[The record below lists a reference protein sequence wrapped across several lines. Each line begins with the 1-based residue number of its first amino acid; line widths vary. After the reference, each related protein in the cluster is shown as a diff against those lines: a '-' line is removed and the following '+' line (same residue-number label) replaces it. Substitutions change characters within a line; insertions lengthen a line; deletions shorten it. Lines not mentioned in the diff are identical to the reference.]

1 MVPLKIDILQ
11 WDSLELFVG
20 EGDIDTLIDPRGNE
34 ANFLPSP
41 WPILFETSFEAGV
54 NRSNPLEVISGDP
67 LPLFLCAEA
76 TSP

>member
-1 MVPLKIDILQ
+1 MVPLKPGILQ
-11 WDSLELFVG
+11 WNSLEIFVG

-41 WPILFETSFEAGV
+41 WPILFEIYFEAGF
-54 NRSNPLEVISGDP
+54 NRANPLEVISRDP